1 MPESVGQLLDRLLE
15 GPYQDTVGPVL
26 DSITAGLDS
35 AKVRRLYR
43 ALEREMVTL
52 RAAGLPL
59 DATNPALRALTAEL
73 DQQIAIRAAAMTS
86 SADNLINRGIEVT
99 RQTIPGLA
107 VAYGADAG
115 AVAQVMAGWGVVSA
129 DAIKQL
135 VQYTTSPAWAD
146 ALLNLRKSAV
156 QTVNNA
162 IIRGFVGGLNPLT
175 VARQVAELQAGLTR
189 TQANTLLRTTYLN
202 SYREAT
208 AANYRANR
216 DVIKRT
222 IRIAA
227 LDDRTCPVCV
237 ALHGTEIPVGQAVE
251 SHHQCR
257 CSSVAEMDGIPLDI
271 GPTGEQWFDGLP
283 EARQRA
289 ILGPG
294 KHDLYR
300 TGQIRL
306 GDLVGRHEDALY
318 GPMLHTVPLREL
330 QEAQP

>member
-1 MPESVGQLLDRLLE
+1 MPETAAQLLDRLLE
-15 GPYQDTVGPVL
+15 RRYEDIVTPVL
-26 DSITAGLDS
+26 NSITAGMDS
-35 AKVRRLYR
+35 PTVRRLYR
-43 ALEREMVTL
+43 ALETELAAL

-59 DATNPALRALTAEL
+59 DANNPALRALTAEL
-73 DQQIAIRAAAMTS
+73 DRQIALQAAGLTA
-86 SADNLINRGIEVT
+86 SADNLIASGIEVAEDA
-99 RQTIPGLA
+99 IPGLSI
-107 VAYGADAG
+107 AYGADAA

-129 DAIKQL
+129 DAIRQL

-146 ALLNLRKSAV
+146 ALLSLRKSAV

-175 VARQVAELQAGLTR
+175 VARHVAELQAGLTR